1 MLSQIYDTRI
11 KLKKDTEGNWTQSD
25 SLLLDGELI
34 LVNTPNGKTKI
45 KIGGASGAS
54 DSSGSGNAH
63 NHGNTGN
70 ATVTVNTLQ
79 PYITIYMWKKTA

>member
-1 MLSQIYDTRI
+1 MLSQIYDTCI

-34 LVNTPNGKTKI
+34 LVNTSNGKTKI
-45 KIGGASGAS
+45 KIGDASGTS

-79 PYITIYMWKKTA
+79 PYITVYMWKRTA